1 MDTRRVG
8 RIIAAVRREK
18 RLRQVDVARR
28 AGLSQSAVSRL
39 ERGRLDAMTLRAV
52 ERVARAL
59 DIDLRL
65 EARWHGGAGD
75 QLVDRG
81 HARLVE
87 WIVARLRRAGWEV
100 VVEFTFNHYGER
112 GSVDVLAFHAAT
124 RSLLLVEV
132 KTRLHDLQ
140 AFLSTF
146 DRKVRVVPGLVLHD
160 LGWDA
165 TSVSRMLVLT
175 DTTANRSLVERHRSS
190 LDLTLPGRAAEA
202 RRVVRDPGRA
212 VGAIWFVTPDT
223 G

>member
-1 MDTRRVG
+1 MDTRRVA
-8 RIIAAVRREK
+8 RLFAAVRREK
-18 RLRQVDVARR
+18 GLRQVDVGRR
-28 AGLSQSAVSRL
+28 SGLSQSAVSRL
-39 ERGRLDAMTLRAV
+39 ERGRLDAMTLGAV

-65 EARWHGGAGD
+65 EARWRGGAGD

-87 WIVARLRRAGWEV
+87 WTVARLRRAGWEV
-100 VVEFTFNHYGER
+100 VVEFTFNHFGER

-132 KTRLHDLQ
+132 KTRLQDLQ
-140 AFLSTF
+140 AFLSVF
-146 DRKVRVVPGLVLHD
+146 DRKNRVVPGLVARE
-160 LGWDA
+160 LGWDPA
-165 TSVSRMLVLT
+165 SVSRMLVLT

-190 LDLTLPGRAAEA
+190 LDLTLPGRAADA
-202 RRVVRDPGRA
+202 RRLMRDPGRPL
-212 VGAIWFVTPDT
+212 GAIWFVAADT